1 MFITMIIARKDAV
14 DYKKRCSREYCCT
27 HCTEASYSSC
37 SLHSSFLSSS
47 SCHPSPPPDYTGVM
61 GIDVTTCDLEF
72 KLYEANPD
80 IQKQPEWPE
89 ETKVANCKCAEK
101 FVYDGDEYFGCT
113 MADWP
118 VPWCGTVG
126 CGIQAATVTD
136 TGWWADCKPYGVRA
150 ELETLLKQSG
160 EECGKNLITECQI
173 EALRKEGNKCD
184 RAGSTCPSAE
194 LKSEEAA
201 NYFDG
206 LPGVDYRSDTSD
218 ASWASNADSATF
230 DSAIWSDSGDTCP
243 HCENEQMRPQCALPK
258 SCGKSLIP
266 QIQQFL
272 DSDSAETLSATRLWA
287 LLLTLVLA
295 VTAARMQW

>member
-1 MFITMIIARKDAV
+1 MIIARKDAI

-150 ELETLLKQSG
+150 ELETLLKQ
-160 EECGKNLITECQI
+160 
-173 EALRKEGNKCD
+173 
-184 RAGSTCPSAE
+184 
-194 LKSEEAA
+194 
-201 NYFDG
+201 
-206 LPGVDYRSDTSD
+206 
-218 ASWASNADSATF
+218 
-230 DSAIWSDSGDTCP
+230 
-243 HCENEQMRPQCALPK
+243 
-258 SCGKSLIP
+258 
-266 QIQQFL
+266 
-272 DSDSAETLSATRLWA
+272 
-287 LLLTLVLA
+287 
-295 VTAARMQW
+295 